1 MSRGRNH
8 IEKTVVLFHYVSATL
23 QNCGVLIASATAA
36 TDCTDELATH
46 DILPVEVVVVVKT
59 VDNVA
64 FTSAAL
70 IHPCHR

>member
-8 IEKTVVLFHYVSATL
+8 IEKTVVLFHYVSANL
-23 QNCGVLIASATAA
+23 AKLRRPDRTAA